1 MRPKSLVL
9 NPGERLVTLL
19 KLTLVGVKSQFSPD
33 QSDLYSK
40 KIRAQLHLLNLPPGA
55 LVGLRLPPALE
66 ALFTK
71 ACMEEN
77 LATCALGPAIASGF
91 SAPDLAVSASP
102 EDSGFGSRFLLIN
115 PELMSNIEHSKVDQ
129 LAEIKP
135 APNDL
140 VRLVFSSGTTGSP
153 KAIAFTKQ
161 MLETRYRSGHEH
173 WMSITPFMSLLGIGS
188 VSGFQTFYANMSMG
202 ETYFVPGT
210 ATENFDM
217 IRKHEIKSIKA
228 SPSQISALI
237 DVAIEKGKNLP
248 SLELIQSAGSFLP
261 NHLAHLAEKIL
272 GGKVRNLYGSTEV
285 GTVATRDHI
294 PEDPFFAGTVVDDVE
309 LEIVEQNHKVLPLGE
324 VGIVRYRKEGMAA
337 EYYRNPEATQLAFRD
352 GWFYPG
358 DKGHLDSDRGLYL
371 AGRVSESFNSGGVKI
386 DPIRIDNFAVE
397 SPGVVDAAAFSF
409 EDDRAVQKIALAVV
423 SKDGFDVIA
432 FVSKLKSAFGEAH
445 PTVVFQVEEIPRN
458 ETGKVLRSKLT
469 EMYNSVRKS

>member
-1 MRPKSLVL
+1 MGLKS
-9 NPGERLVTLL
+9 E
-19 KLTLVGVKSQFSPD
+19 FSPD
-33 QSDLYSK
+33 QSDLYSQ
-40 KIRAQLHLLNLPPGA
+40 KIRAQLQLFNLASGA

-71 ACMEEN
+71 ACMAEN

-91 SAPDLAVSASP
+91 TIPELAVSSSP
-102 EDSGFGSRFLLIN
+102 EDSGFGNRFLLVN

-129 LAEIKP
+129 LMEIKP
-135 APNDL
+135 EPNDL

-161 MLETRYRSGHEH
+161 MLDIRYRSGYEH

-210 ATENFDM
+210 AEENYDM
-217 IRKHEIKSIKA
+217 IKKHEIKSIKA

-237 DVAIEKGKNLP
+237 DVALEKGKNLP

-285 GTVATRDHI
+285 GTVTTRDHI
-294 PEDPFFAGTVVDDVE
+294 PEDPFFAGTVVGDVD
-309 LEIVEQNHKVLPLGE
+309 LEIVDENHQLLPIGE
-324 VGIVRYRKEGMAA
+324 VGVVRYRKEGMAT
-337 EYYRNPEATQLAFRD
+337 EYYKNPEATKLAFKD

-358 DKGHLDSDRGLYL
+358 DKGHLDSNRGLYL

-397 SPGVVDAAAFSF
+397 SVGVVDAAAFTF
-409 EDDRAVQKIALAVV
+409 EDERAVQMIALAVV
-423 SKDGFDVIA
+423 STEGFDVIA
-432 FVSKLKSAFGEAH
+432 FISKLKMSFGEAH
-445 PTVVFQVEEIPRN
+445 PTVVFQVDEIPRN

-469 EMYNSVRKS
+469 ELYNSVRKS

>member
-1 MRPKSLVL
+1 LVSH
-9 NPGERLVTLL
+9 L
-19 KLTLVGVKSQFSPD
+19 KLTLVGLKSQFSPV
-33 QSDLYSK
+33 QSNLYSQ
-40 KIRAQLHLLNLPPGA
+40 KIRVQLQLLNLPSGA

-71 ACMEEN
+71 ACIEEN

-91 SAPDLAVSASP
+91 STPDLVVSASP
-102 EDSGFGSRFLLIN
+102 EDSGFGNRFLLVN
-115 PELMSNIEHSKVDQ
+115 PELMSDIEHSKVDQ
-129 LAEIKP
+129 LAEINP
-135 APNDL
+135 EPHDL

-161 MLETRYRSGHEH
+161 MLETRYRSGYEH
-173 WMSITPFMSLLGIGS
+173 WMSKTPFMSLLGIGS

-202 ETYFVPGT
+202 ETYFVPG
-210 ATENFDM
+210 AAEENFDM
-217 IRKHEIKSIKA
+217 IKKHEIKSIKA

-237 DVAIEKGKNLP
+237 DVAIERRQTLP

-261 NHLAHLAEKIL
+261 NHLARLTEKIL

-294 PEDPFFAGTVVDDVE
+294 PEDPFFAGTVVDDVK
-309 LEIVEQNHKVLPLGE
+309 LEIVDENQKIVPLGE
-324 VGIVRYRKEGMAA
+324 VGIVRYRKEGMAT
-337 EYYRNPEATQLAFRD
+337 EYYRNPEATKLTFRD

-358 DKGHLDSDRGLYL
+358 DQGRLDSNRGLYL

-397 SPGVVDAAAFSF
+397 SAGVVDAAAFAF
-409 EDDRAVQKIALAVV
+409 EDDRAVQRIALAVV

-432 FVSKLKSAFGEAH
+432 FVSKLKTAFGEAH
-445 PTVVFQVEEIPRN
+445 PVVVFEVDEIPRN
-458 ETGKVLRSKLT
+458 ETGKVVRSKLT
-469 EMYNSVRKS
+469 ELYNSVRRS